1 MAGFAL
7 SFQKMK
13 IIFCLVMVG
22 LVAICADARAQLDE
36 LIEKGDRLEVQLKNK
51 EALEVYLEAEKI
63 APNDSTVLQRIS
75 KQYGQMMADTTN
87 RGEQKRL
94 GDQALDYALRSK
106 AANPNSGDARLA
118 VAICY
123 GKVAFFEGP
132 GKKIEY
138 SRFVKDEAEAA
149 VRLNPNLDYGWHV
162 LGRWQYEMA
171 TLNPALKAIAQTIY
185 GKFPDAS
192 LEQAAEYLERA
203 VKTGPPRV
211 VHHTELGRTYAG
223 LGRKEE
229 ARAQLQKALQLPSRE
244 KDDRESKERAQK
256 ALSSL

>member
-1 MAGFAL
+1 
-7 SFQKMK
+7 
-13 IIFCLVMVG
+13 MVG
-22 LVAICADARAQLDE
+22 LPLLIHEMKNLIPILIAAVLAACGHALANVDA
-36 LIEKGDRLEVQLKNK
+36 LIAKGDALEEQLKNK
-51 EALEVYLEAEKI
+51 EALVVYLEADKI
-63 APNDSTVLQRIS
+63 SPNNSVVLQRIS
-75 KQYGQMMADTTN
+75 KQYGQMMADTSN
-87 RGEQKRL
+87 KGEQKRL
-94 GDQALDYALRSK
+94 GELALDYALRSK
-106 AANPNSGDARLA
+106 AANPRSADARLA

-138 SRFVKDEAEAA
+138 SRMVKDEAEAA
-149 VRLNPNLDYGWHV
+149 VKLNPRLDYGWHV

-171 TLNPALKAIAQTIY
+171 TLNPALKMIAQTIY

-223 LGRKEE
+223 LGRKED

-244 KDDRESKERAQK
+244 KDDPESKERARK
-256 ALSSL
+256 TLSSL